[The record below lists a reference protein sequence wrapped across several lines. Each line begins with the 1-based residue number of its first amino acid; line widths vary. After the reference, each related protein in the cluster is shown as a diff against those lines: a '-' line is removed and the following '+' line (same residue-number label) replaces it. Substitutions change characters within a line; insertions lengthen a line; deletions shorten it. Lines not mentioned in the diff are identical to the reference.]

1 MKRIITSA
9 AACAIALGAVAAPAH
24 AATVG
29 EKDAD
34 GNCTVTLTDA
44 EKEFIMGTFDE
55 SKKIGEHE
63 RARDFVAAVETV
75 YPGVM
80 SANESDLKGEAPDYS
95 KILPADL
102 VKPYTKA
109 LRTLDET
116 EPTTA
121 TTLEDVDTDAWQV
134 GPSTAPMAEAPFT
147 EGTKLYEAW
156 SATPSGML
164 AMNQQLIDVA
174 NASAAASCAKGD
186 AKDMDYP
193 TAPIALDKTKP
204 GMDKPDMGK
213 DTPGKDS
220 MKPRDKGSSEMD
232 GKDAPNVA
240 AIVGGVI
247 AALLALAGIAA
258 ALPMLGINVPGMNMP
273 RM

>member
-34 GNCTVTLTDA
+34 GNCAVTLTDM
-44 EKEFIMGTFDE
+44 EKEFITDTLDE
-55 SKKIGEHE
+55 SKQIGEYE
-63 RARDFVAAVETV
+63 RARDFVAAVETA

-80 SANESDLKGEAPDYS
+80 AANESDLKGEAPDYS
-95 KILPADL
+95 TILPADL
-102 VKPYTKA
+102 IKPYTEA

-121 TTLEDVDTDAWQV
+121 TTLEDVDTDAWKV

-147 EGTKLYEAW
+147 EGTELYEAW

-164 AMNQQLIDVA
+164 SMNQQLIDVA

-186 AKDMDYP
+186 AKDMAYP
-193 TAPIALDKTKP
+193 TGPIALDKTKP
-204 GMDKPDMGK
+204 GMDKDK
-213 DTPGKDS
+213 PGKDG
-220 MKPRDKGSSEMD
+220 MEPGDKGSSDMD
-232 GKDAPNVA
+232 GKDSPNVA
-240 AIVGGVI
+240 AIVGGVS

-258 ALPMLGINVPGMNMP
+258 ALPMLGIHVPGMNMP

>member
-9 AACAIALGAVAAPAH
+9 AACAIALGTVAAPAH

-34 GNCTVTLTDA
+34 GNCAVTLTDL

-55 SKKIGEHE
+55 SKQIGEHE

-80 SANESDLKGEAPDYS
+80 AANESDLKGEAPDYS

-102 VKPYTKA
+102 VKPYTDA
-109 LRTLDET
+109 MQMLDET
-116 EPTTA
+116 EPTTV
-121 TTLEDVDTDAWQV
+121 TTLEDVDVDAWKV
-134 GPSTAPMAEAPFT
+134 GPSTTPMAEAPFT
-147 EGTKLYEAW
+147 EGTELYEAW

-164 AMNQQLIDVA
+164 FMNQQLIDVA
-174 NASAAASCAKGD
+174 NAAAAASCAKGD
-186 AKDMDYP
+186 VKEMDYP

-204 GMDKPDMGK
+204 GMDGMNG
-213 DTPGKDS
+213 
-220 MKPRDKGSSEMD
+220 MKPGDKDGMKPGDKGSSDKGDM
-232 GKDAPNVA
+232 KDTPNVA

-247 AALLALAGIAA
+247 AALLALAGIVA

>member
-34 GNCTVTLTDA
+34 GNCAVTLTDM
-44 EKEFIMGTFDE
+44 EKEFITDTLDE
-55 SKKIGEHE
+55 SKQIGEHE
-63 RARDFVAAVETV
+63 RARDVAAAVETV

-80 SANESDLKGEAPDYS
+80 AANESDLKGEAPDYS
-95 KILPADL
+95 TILPADL
-102 VKPYTKA
+102 IKPYTEA

-121 TTLEDVDTDAWQV
+121 TTLEDVDTDAWKV

-147 EGTKLYEAW
+147 EGTELYEAW

-164 AMNQQLIDVA
+164 SMNQQLIDVA

-186 AKDMDYP
+186 AKDMAYP
-193 TAPIALDKTKP
+193 TGPIALDKTKP
-204 GMDKPDMGK
+204 GMDKDK
-213 DTPGKDS
+213 PGKDG
-220 MKPRDKGSSEMD
+220 MEPGDKGSSDKD
-232 GKDAPNVA
+232 GKDSPNVA

-258 ALPMLGINVPGMNMP
+258 ALPMLGIHVPGMNMP

>member
-34 GNCTVTLTDA
+34 GNCAVTLTDM
-44 EKEFIMGTFDE
+44 EKEFIMDTFDE
-55 SKKIGEHE
+55 SKQIGEHE
-63 RARDFVAAVETV
+63 RARDFIAAVETV

-95 KILPADL
+95 KVLPADL
-102 VKPYTKA
+102 VEPYTDA
-109 LRTLDET
+109 MRMLDET
-116 EPTTA
+116 EPTTD
-121 TTLEDVDTDAWQV
+121 TTLEDVDVDAWMV
-134 GPSTAPMAEAPFT
+134 GPSTMPMAEAPFT
-147 EGTKLYEAW
+147 EGSELYEAW

-164 AMNQQLIDVA
+164 FMNQQLIDVA
-174 NASAAASCAKGD
+174 NAAAAASCTSGD
-186 AKDMDYP
+186 AMELDFP

-204 GMDKPDMGK
+204 GKGDKDG
-213 DTPGKDS
+213 
-220 MKPRDKGSSEMD
+220 MKPGDKGSSDKGDM
-232 GKDAPNVA
+232 KDTPNVA

-247 AALLALAGIAA
+247 AALLALAGIVA
-258 ALPMLGINVPGMNMP
+258 ALPILGINVPGMNMP

>member
-9 AACAIALGAVAAPAH
+9 AACAIALGVVAAPAH

-29 EKDAD
+29 EKDSD
-34 GNCTVTLTDA
+34 GNCAVTLTDM
-44 EKEFIMGTFDE
+44 EKEFIMDTFDE
-55 SKKIGEHE
+55 SKQIGEHE
-63 RARDFVAAVETV
+63 RARDVVAAVETV

-80 SANESDLKGEAPDYS
+80 AANESDLKGEAPDYS
-95 KILPADL
+95 TILPADL
-102 VKPYTKA
+102 VKPYTEA

-121 TTLEDVDTDAWQV
+121 TTLEDVDTDAWTV

-147 EGTKLYEAW
+147 EGTELYEAW

-164 AMNQQLIDVA
+164 FMNQQLIDVA
-174 NASAAASCAKGD
+174 NAAAAASCTSGD
-186 AKDMDYP
+186 AMELDFP
-193 TAPIALDKTKP
+193 TAPISLDKTKP
-204 GMDKPDMGK
+204 GK
-213 DTPGKDS
+213 DG
-220 MKPRDKGSSEMD
+220 MKPGDKGSSDKGDM
-232 GKDAPNVA
+232 KDTPNVA

-247 AALLALAGIAA
+247 AAVLALAGIVA

>member
-9 AACAIALGAVAAPAH
+9 AACAIALGTVAAPAH

-34 GNCTVTLTDA
+34 GNCAVTLTDM
-44 EKEFIMGTFDE
+44 EKEFIMDTFDE
-55 SKKIGEHE
+55 SKQIGEHE
-63 RARDFVAAVETV
+63 RARDVAAAVETV

-80 SANESDLKGEAPDYS
+80 AANESDLKGEAPDYS
-95 KILPADL
+95 TILPADL
-102 VKPYTKA
+102 VKPYTEA

-121 TTLEDVDTDAWQV
+121 TTLEDVDTDAWKV

-147 EGTKLYEAW
+147 EGTELYEAW

-164 AMNQQLIDVA
+164 SMNQQLIDVA

-186 AKDMDYP
+186 AKDMAYP
-193 TAPIALDKTKP
+193 TGPIALDKTKP
-204 GMDKPDMGK
+204 GMDKDK
-213 DTPGKDS
+213 PGKDG
-220 MKPRDKGSSEMD
+220 MEPGDKGSSDMD
-232 GKDAPNVA
+232 GKDSPNVA

-258 ALPMLGINVPGMNMP
+258 ALPMLGIHVPGMNMP

>member
-9 AACAIALGAVAAPAH
+9 AACAIALGTVAAPAH

-34 GNCTVTLTDA
+34 GNCAVTLTDM
-44 EKEFIMGTFDE
+44 EKEFIMDTFDE
-55 SKKIGEHE
+55 SKQIGEHE
-63 RARDFVAAVETV
+63 RARDVVAAVETV

-80 SANESDLKGEAPDYS
+80 AANESDLKGEAPDYS
-95 KILPADL
+95 TILPADL
-102 VKPYTKA
+102 IKPYTEA

-121 TTLEDVDTDAWQV
+121 TTLEDVDTDAWTV

-147 EGTKLYEAW
+147 EGTELYEAW

-164 AMNQQLIDVA
+164 SMNQQLIDVA

-186 AKDMDYP
+186 AKDMAYP
-193 TAPIALDKTKP
+193 TGPIALDKTKP
-204 GMDKPDMGK
+204 GMDKDK
-213 DTPGKDS
+213 PGKDG
-220 MKPRDKGSSEMD
+220 MEPGDKGSSDMD
-232 GKDAPNVA
+232 GKDSPNVA

-258 ALPMLGINVPGMNMP
+258 ALPMLGIHVPGMNMP

>member
-29 EKDAD
+29 EKDAG
-34 GNCTVTLTDA
+34 GNCAVSLTDM
-44 EKEFIMGTFDE
+44 EKEFIMDTFDQA
-55 SKKIGEHE
+55 KQIGAHE
-63 RARDFVAAVETV
+63 RARDFIAAVETV

-80 SANESDLKGEAPDYS
+80 AANESALKGEAPDYS
-95 KILPADL
+95 KILPAEL
-102 VKPYTKA
+102 VKPYTDA
-109 LRTLDET
+109 LRMLDET

-121 TTLEDVDTDAWQV
+121 TTLEDVNVDAWMV
-134 GPSTAPMAEAPFT
+134 GPSTTPMAEAPFT
-147 EGTKLYEAW
+147 EGTELYEAW

-164 AMNQQLIDVA
+164 FMNQQLIDEA
-174 NASAAASCAKGD
+174 NAAAATSCASGD
-186 AKDMDYP
+186 VKELDFP

-204 GMDKPDMGK
+204 GDMK
-213 DTPGKDS
+213 DT
-220 MKPRDKGSSEMD
+220 
-232 GKDAPNVA
+232 PNVA

-258 ALPMLGINVPGMNMP
+258 ALPMLGINLPGISMP
-273 RM
+273 GL

>member
-9 AACAIALGAVAAPAH
+9 AACAIALGTVAAPAH

-34 GNCTVTLTDA
+34 GNCAVTLTDM
-44 EKEFIMGTFDE
+44 EKEFIMDTFDE
-55 SKKIGEHE
+55 SKQIGEHE
-63 RARDFVAAVETV
+63 RARDVVAAVETV

-80 SANESDLKGEAPDYS
+80 AANESDLKGEAPDYS
-95 KILPADL
+95 TILPADL
-102 VKPYTKA
+102 VKPYTEA

-121 TTLEDVDTDAWQV
+121 TTLEDVDTDAWTV

-147 EGTKLYEAW
+147 AGTELYEAW

-164 AMNQQLIDVA
+164 SMNQQLIDVA

-186 AKDMDYP
+186 AKDMAYP
-193 TAPIALDKTKP
+193 TGPLALDKTKP
-204 GMDKPDMGK
+204 GMDKDK
-213 DTPGKDS
+213 PGKDG
-220 MKPRDKGSSEMD
+220 MEPGDKGSSDMD
-232 GKDAPNVA
+232 GKDSPNVA

-258 ALPMLGINVPGMNMP
+258 ALPMLGIHVPGMNMP

>member
-34 GNCTVTLTDA
+34 GNCAVTLTDM
-44 EKEFIMGTFDE
+44 EKEFITDTLDE
-55 SKKIGEHE
+55 SKQIGEHE
-63 RARDFVAAVETV
+63 RARDVAAAVETV

-80 SANESDLKGEAPDYS
+80 AANESDLKGEAPDYS
-95 KILPADL
+95 TILPADL
-102 VKPYTKA
+102 VKPYTEA

-121 TTLEDVDTDAWQV
+121 TTLEDVDTDAWKV

-147 EGTKLYEAW
+147 EGTELYEAW

-164 AMNQQLIDVA
+164 SMNQQLIDVA

-186 AKDMDYP
+186 AKDMAYP
-193 TAPIALDKTKP
+193 TGPIALDKTKP
-204 GMDKPDMGK
+204 GMDKDK
-213 DTPGKDS
+213 PGKDG
-220 MKPRDKGSSEMD
+220 MEPGDKGSSDMD
-232 GKDAPNVA
+232 GKDSPNVA

-258 ALPMLGINVPGMNMP
+258 ALPMLGIHVPGMNMP

>member
-29 EKDAD
+29 EKDAN
-34 GNCTVTLTDA
+34 GNCAVTLTDM
-44 EKEFIMGTFDE
+44 EKEFIMDTFDE
-55 SKKIGEHE
+55 SKQIGEHE
-63 RARDFVAAVETV
+63 RARDFIAAVETV

-95 KILPADL
+95 KVLPADL
-102 VKPYTKA
+102 VEPYTDA
-109 LRTLDET
+109 MRMLDET
-116 EPTTA
+116 EPTTD
-121 TTLEDVDTDAWQV
+121 TTLEDVDVDAWMV
-134 GPSTAPMAEAPFT
+134 GPSTMPMAEAPFT
-147 EGTKLYEAW
+147 EGSELYEAW

-164 AMNQQLIDVA
+164 FMNQQLIDVA
-174 NASAAASCAKGD
+174 NAAAAASCTSGD
-186 AKDMDYP
+186 AMELDFP

-204 GMDKPDMGK
+204 GKDDMDG
-213 DTPGKDS
+213 
-220 MKPRDKGSSEMD
+220 MKPGDKGSSDKGDM
-232 GKDAPNVA
+232 KDTPNVA

-247 AALLALAGIAA
+247 AALLALAGIVA
-258 ALPMLGINVPGMNMP
+258 ALPMLGLNVPGMNMP

>member
-9 AACAIALGAVAAPAH
+9 AACAIALGTVAAPAH

-34 GNCTVTLTDA
+34 GNCAVTLTDM
-44 EKEFIMGTFDE
+44 EKEFIMDTFDE
-55 SKKIGEHE
+55 SKQIGEYE
-63 RARDFVAAVETV
+63 RARDFVAAVETA

-80 SANESDLKGEAPDYS
+80 AANESDLKGEAPDYS
-95 KILPADL
+95 TILPADL
-102 VKPYTKA
+102 VKPYTDA
-109 LRTLDET
+109 MRMLDET
-116 EPTTA
+116 EPTTD
-121 TTLEDVDTDAWQV
+121 TTLEDVDVDAWMV
-134 GPSTAPMAEAPFT
+134 GPSTKPMAEAPFT
-147 EGTKLYEAW
+147 EGSELYEAW

-164 AMNQQLIDVA
+164 FMNQQLIDVA
-174 NASAAASCAKGD
+174 NAAAAASCTSGD
-186 AKDMDYP
+186 AMEMDFP

-204 GMDKPDMGK
+204 GKGDKDG
-213 DTPGKDS
+213 
-220 MKPRDKGSSEMD
+220 MKPGDKGSSD
-232 GKDAPNVA
+232 KGDTKDTPNVA

-247 AALLALAGIAA
+247 AALLALAGIVA

>member
-9 AACAIALGAVAAPAH
+9 AACAIALGVVAAPAH

-29 EKDAD
+29 EKDAG
-34 GNCTVTLTDA
+34 GNCAVTLTDM
-44 EKEFIMGTFDE
+44 EKEFIMDTFDQA
-55 SKKIGEHE
+55 KQIGAHE
-63 RARDFVAAVETV
+63 RARDFIAAVETV

-80 SANESDLKGEAPDYS
+80 AANESDLKGQAPDYS
-95 KILPADL
+95 KFLPAEL
-102 VKPYTKA
+102 IKPYTDA
-109 LRTLDET
+109 LRMLDET
-116 EPTTA
+116 EPTTD
-121 TTLEDVDTDAWQV
+121 TTLEDVDVDAWMV
-134 GPSTAPMAEAPFT
+134 GPSTTPMAEAPFT

-164 AMNQQLIDVA
+164 FMNQQLIDVA

-193 TAPIALDKTKP
+193 TDKTKP
-204 GMDKPDMGK
+204 GDMK
-213 DTPGKDS
+213 DT
-220 MKPRDKGSSEMD
+220 
-232 GKDAPNVA
+232 PNVA

-247 AALLALAGIAA
+247 AALLALAGIVA

>member
-34 GNCTVTLTDA
+34 GNCAVTLTDM
-44 EKEFIMGTFDE
+44 EKEFIMDTFDE
-55 SKKIGEHE
+55 SKQIGEHE
-63 RARDFVAAVETV
+63 RARDVVAAVETV

-80 SANESDLKGEAPDYS
+80 AANESDLKGEAPDYS
-95 KILPADL
+95 TILPADL
-102 VKPYTKA
+102 VKPYTEA

-121 TTLEDVDTDAWQV
+121 TTLEDVDTDAWTV

-147 EGTKLYEAW
+147 AGTELYEAW

-164 AMNQQLIDVA
+164 SMNQQLIDVA
-174 NASAAASCAKGD
+174 NASAATSCAKGD
-186 AKDMDYP
+186 AKEMDYP
-193 TAPIALDKTKP
+193 TGPIALDKTKP
-204 GMDKPDMGK
+204 GMDKDK
-213 DTPGKDS
+213 PGKDG
-220 MKPRDKGSSEMD
+220 MEPGDKGSSDMD
-232 GKDAPNVA
+232 GKDSPNVA

-258 ALPMLGINVPGMNMP
+258 ALPMLGIHVPGMNMP

>member
-9 AACAIALGAVAAPAH
+9 AACAIALGTVAAPAH

-34 GNCTVTLTDA
+34 GNCAVTLTDM
-44 EKEFIMGTFDE
+44 EKEFIMDTFDE
-55 SKKIGEHE
+55 SKQIGEHE
-63 RARDFVAAVETV
+63 RARDVVAAVETV

-80 SANESDLKGEAPDYS
+80 AANESDLKGEAPDYS
-95 KILPADL
+95 TILPADL
-102 VKPYTKA
+102 VKPYTEA

-121 TTLEDVDTDAWQV
+121 TTLEDVDTDAWKV

-147 EGTKLYEAW
+147 AGTELYEAW

-164 AMNQQLIDVA
+164 SMNQQLIDVA

-186 AKDMDYP
+186 AKDMAYP
-193 TAPIALDKTKP
+193 TGPIALDKTKP
-204 GMDKPDMGK
+204 GMDKDK
-213 DTPGKDS
+213 PGKDG
-220 MKPRDKGSSEMD
+220 MEPGDKGSSDMD
-232 GKDAPNVA
+232 GKDSPNVA

-258 ALPMLGINVPGMNMP
+258 ALPMLGIHVPGMNMP

>member
-34 GNCTVTLTDA
+34 GNCAVTLTDM
-44 EKEFIMGTFDE
+44 EKEFITDTLDE
-55 SKKIGEHE
+55 SKQIGEHE
-63 RARDFVAAVETV
+63 RARDVAAAVETV

-95 KILPADL
+95 TILPADL
-102 VKPYTKA
+102 IKPYTEA

-121 TTLEDVDTDAWQV
+121 TTLEDVDTDAWKV

-147 EGTKLYEAW
+147 EGTELYEAW

-164 AMNQQLIDVA
+164 SMNQQLIDVA

-186 AKDMDYP
+186 AKDMAYP
-193 TAPIALDKTKP
+193 TGPIALDKTKP
-204 GMDKPDMGK
+204 GMDKDK
-213 DTPGKDS
+213 PGKDG
-220 MKPRDKGSSEMD
+220 MEPGDKGSSDMD
-232 GKDAPNVA
+232 GKDSPNVA

-258 ALPMLGINVPGMNMP
+258 ALPMLGIHVPGMNMP

>member
-9 AACAIALGAVAAPAH
+9 AACAIALGTVAAPAH

-102 VKPYTKA
+102 VT
-109 LRTLDET
+109 
-116 EPTTA
+116 PTRGRSARRPRRWPRPRSPRAPSSTRH
-121 TTLEDVDTDAWQV
+121 
-134 GPSTAPMAEAPFT
+134 GPPP
-147 EGTKLYEAW
+147 
-156 SATPSGML
+156 P
-164 AMNQQLIDVA
+164 
-174 NASAAASCAKGD
+174 AACS
-186 AKDMDYP
+186 P
-193 TAPIALDKTKP
+193 
-204 GMDKPDMGK
+204 
-213 DTPGKDS
+213 
-220 MKPRDKGSSEMD
+220 
-232 GKDAPNVA
+232 
-240 AIVGGVI
+240 
-247 AALLALAGIAA
+247 
-258 ALPMLGINVPGMNMP
+258 
-273 RM
+273 

>member
-9 AACAIALGAVAAPAH
+9 AACAIALGTVAAPAH

-34 GNCTVTLTDA
+34 GNCAVTLTDM
-44 EKEFIMGTFDE
+44 EKEFIMDTFDE
-55 SKKIGEHE
+55 SKQIGEHE
-63 RARDFVAAVETV
+63 RARDVAAAVETV

-80 SANESDLKGEAPDYS
+80 AANESDLKGEAPDYS
-95 KILPADL
+95 TILPADL
-102 VKPYTKA
+102 IKPYTEA

-121 TTLEDVDTDAWQV
+121 TTLEDVDTDAWKV

-147 EGTKLYEAW
+147 EGTELYEAW

-164 AMNQQLIDVA
+164 SMNQQLIDVA

-186 AKDMDYP
+186 AKDMAYP
-193 TAPIALDKTKP
+193 TGPIALDKTKP
-204 GMDKPDMGK
+204 GMDKDK
-213 DTPGKDS
+213 PGKDG
-220 MKPRDKGSSEMD
+220 MEPGDKGSSDMD
-232 GKDAPNVA
+232 GKDSPNVA

-258 ALPMLGINVPGMNMP
+258 ALPMLGIHVPGMNMP

>member
-29 EKDAD
+29 EKDTG
-34 GNCTVTLTDA
+34 GNCAVTLTDA
-44 EKEFIMGTFDE
+44 EKEFIMDTFDAA
-55 SKKIGEHE
+55 KQIGEHE
-63 RARDFVAAVETV
+63 RARDFIAAVETV

-80 SANESDLKGEAPDYS
+80 ATNESDLKGEAPDYS

-102 VKPYTKA
+102 VKPYTDA
-109 LRTLDET
+109 MRMLDET
-116 EPTTA
+116 EPTTD
-121 TTLEDVDTDAWQV
+121 TTLEDVDVDAWMV
-134 GPSTAPMAEAPFT
+134 GPSTMPMAEAPFT
-147 EGTKLYEAW
+147 EGSELYEAW

-164 AMNQQLIDVA
+164 FMNQQLIDVA
-174 NASAAASCAKGD
+174 NAAAAASCTSGD
-186 AKDMDYP
+186 AKELDFP
-193 TAPIALDKTKP
+193 TAPLDKTKP
-204 GMDKPDMGK
+204 GKDGK
-213 DTPGKDS
+213 DG
-220 MKPRDKGSSEMD
+220 MKPGDKGSSDKGDM
-232 GKDAPNVA
+232 KDTPNVA

-247 AALLALAGIAA
+247 AALLALAGIVA

>member
-9 AACAIALGAVAAPAH
+9 AACAIALGTVAAPAH

-63 RARDFVAAVETV
+63 RARDFAAAVETV

-80 SANESDLKGEAPDYS
+80 AANESDLKGEAPDYS
-95 KILPADL
+95 TILPADL
-102 VKPYTKA
+102 VKPYTEA
-109 LRTLDET
+109 LRALDET

-121 TTLEDVDTDAWQV
+121 TTLEDVDTDAWKV

-147 EGTKLYEAW
+147 EGTELYEAW

-164 AMNQQLIDVA
+164 SMNQQLIDVA
-174 NASAAASCAKGD
+174 NASAAASCTSGD
-186 AKDMDYP
+186 AMELDFP

-204 GMDKPDMGK
+204 GNK
-213 DTPGKDS
+213 DG
-220 MKPRDKGSSEMD
+220 MKPGDKGSSDKGDM
-232 GKDAPNVA
+232 KDTPNVA

-247 AALLALAGIAA
+247 AALLALAGIVA
-258 ALPMLGINVPGMNMP
+258 ALPILGINVPGMNMP

>member
-9 AACAIALGAVAAPAH
+9 AACAIALGTIAAPAH

-29 EKDAD
+29 EKDAG
-34 GNCTVTLTDA
+34 GNCAVTLTDM
-44 EKEFIMGTFDE
+44 EKEFIMDTFDQA
-55 SKKIGEHE
+55 KQIGAHE
-63 RARDFVAAVETV
+63 RARDFIAAVETV

-80 SANESDLKGEAPDYS
+80 AANESALKGEAPDYS
-95 KILPADL
+95 KILPAEL
-102 VKPYTKA
+102 VKPYTDA
-109 LRTLDET
+109 LRMLDET

-121 TTLEDVDTDAWQV
+121 TTLEDVNVDAWMV
-134 GPSTAPMAEAPFT
+134 GPSTTPMAEAPFT
-147 EGTKLYEAW
+147 EGTELYEAW

-164 AMNQQLIDVA
+164 FMNQQLIDEA
-174 NASAAASCAKGD
+174 NAAAATSCASGD
-186 AKDMDYP
+186 VKELDFP
-193 TAPIALDKTKP
+193 TDKTKP
-204 GMDKPDMGK
+204 GDKDG
-213 DTPGKDS
+213 
-220 MKPRDKGSSEMD
+220 MKPGDKGSSDKGDMK
-232 GKDAPNVA
+232 GTPNVA

>member
-34 GNCTVTLTDA
+34 GNCAVTLTDM
-44 EKEFIMGTFDE
+44 EKEFIMDTFDE
-55 SKKIGEHE
+55 SKQIGEHE
-63 RARDFVAAVETV
+63 RARDVVAAVETV

-80 SANESDLKGEAPDYS
+80 AANESDLKGEAPDYS
-95 KILPADL
+95 TILPADL
-102 VKPYTKA
+102 IKPYTEA

-121 TTLEDVDTDAWQV
+121 TTLEDVDTDAWTV

-147 EGTKLYEAW
+147 AGTELYEAW

-164 AMNQQLIDVA
+164 SMNQQLIDVA
-174 NASAAASCAKGD
+174 NASAATSCAKGD
-186 AKDMDYP
+186 AKEMDYP
-193 TAPIALDKTKP
+193 TGPIALDKTKP
-204 GMDKPDMGK
+204 GMDKDK
-213 DTPGKDS
+213 PGKDG
-220 MKPRDKGSSEMD
+220 MEPGDKGSSDMD
-232 GKDAPNVA
+232 GKDSPNVA

-258 ALPMLGINVPGMNMP
+258 ALPMLGIHVPGMNMP

>member
-34 GNCTVTLTDA
+34 GNCAVTLTDM
-44 EKEFIMGTFDE
+44 EKEFITDTLDE
-55 SKKIGEHE
+55 SKQIGEHE
-63 RARDFVAAVETV
+63 RARDVAAAVETV

-80 SANESDLKGEAPDYS
+80 AANESDLKGEAPDYS
-95 KILPADL
+95 TILPADL
-102 VKPYTKA
+102 IKPYTEA

-121 TTLEDVDTDAWQV
+121 TTLEDVDTDAWKV

-147 EGTKLYEAW
+147 EGTELYEAW

-164 AMNQQLIDVA
+164 SMNQQLIDVA

-186 AKDMDYP
+186 AKDMAYP
-193 TAPIALDKTKP
+193 TGPIALDKTKP
-204 GMDKPDMGK
+204 GMDKDK
-213 DTPGKDS
+213 PGKDG
-220 MKPRDKGSSEMD
+220 MEPGDKGSSDMD
-232 GKDAPNVA
+232 GKDSPNVA
-240 AIVGGVI
+240 AIVGGVS

-258 ALPMLGINVPGMNMP
+258 ALPMLGIHVPGMNMP